1 MDYSLPGS
9 SVHMILQARL
19 LKLPCLPP
27 GNLSE
32 PGIEPTSLVAPALQV
47 DSLLLSHWGSPLSL
61 QGSSDILIRYLTFL
75 QALLPHLIIY
85 QNV

>member
-1 MDYSLPGS
+1 MGFFRQEYSSGLLIPSLEALPD
-9 SVHMILQARL
+9 
-19 LKLPCLPP
+19 
-27 GNLSE
+27 
-32 PGIEPTSLVAPALQV
+32 PGIETVSPASLALQV